1 MIVASKDSGAGS
13 ATGMVPMNLLTVSI
27 PVHYRISDLDAWIS
41 NNANAGALLQK
52 LAMRELT
59 QFLIGADI
67 EELMGPGRAAAQETL
82 KEQIDDQAKERKL
95 GAEVLFVGL
104 QDIHPPVGKSEQ
116 SRQEGGVAEKYEEVI
131 VAQMNAETKRLEA
144 ELYSAGKVPQA
155 RAAAAELLARA
166 KSESTNKVAIAKAE
180 AKRFA
185 NQVAAFQS
193 APAVYKTRMKL
204 ESFKE
209 ATVGSRK
216 YILSDPA
223 SRDVINLEL
232 QDQLRKDLLNVTVE
246 QDN

>member
-1 MIVASKDSGAGS
+1 
-13 ATGMVPMNLLTVSI
+13 
-27 PVHYRISDLDAWIS
+27 
-41 NNANAGALLQK
+41 
-52 LAMRELT
+52 
-59 QFLIGADI
+59 
-67 EELMGPGRAAAQETL
+67 
-82 KEQIDDQAKERKL
+82 
-95 GAEVLFVGL
+95 
-104 QDIHPPVGKSEQ
+104 
-116 SRQEGGVAEKYEEVI
+116 
-131 VAQMNAETKRLEA
+131 MNAETKRLEA

-155 RAAAAELLARA
+155 RAAAAELLATAR
-166 KSESTNKVAIAKAE
+166 SESTNKVAIAKAE

-185 NQVAAFQS
+185 NQIAAFQS
-193 APAVYKTRMKL
+193 APSVYKTRMKL